1 VIEVPLDGQL
11 SRTVIFQNPD
21 LSGELLDPT
30 GDVDYWIY
38 GPGNAAA
45 IKTGTLTKN
54 TADGD
59 DGIFFLNIPAS
70 AANGFAA
77 GSMYTLM
84 VGAQVGIGAYRREV
98 LDTIR
103 VIAAAPPTAADV
115 ATAVWGAV
123 ARTLTANPGLDA
135 AGVRAAVGLAAANT
149 DTQLAAIGGKTAG
162 LPADTAAVLAAILED
177 TAVIGALG
185 AGLSNVPWNTAWAA
199 PIKAQIDA
207 ALATD
212 VIADSVPAVGARP
225 TVKQAL
231 YVLVQ
236 FMLERAREGT
246 TMTVYKPDGETP
258 LMTLTMDD
266 GGNPTAIGRA
276 T

>member
-1 VIEVPLDGQL
+1 
-11 SRTVIFQNPD
+11 
-21 LSGELLDPT
+21 
-30 GDVDYWIY
+30 
-38 GPGNAAA
+38 
-45 IKTGTLTKN
+45 
-54 TADGD
+54 
-59 DGIFFLNIPAS
+59 
-70 AANGFAA
+70 
-77 GSMYTLM
+77 MYTLM